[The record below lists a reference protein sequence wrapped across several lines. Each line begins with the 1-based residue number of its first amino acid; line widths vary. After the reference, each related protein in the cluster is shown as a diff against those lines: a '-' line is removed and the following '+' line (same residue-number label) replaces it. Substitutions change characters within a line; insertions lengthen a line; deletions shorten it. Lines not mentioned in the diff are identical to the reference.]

1 MAVYGSSFPG
11 PEGFIEAICSTMLA
25 SNKYNLQHNACFQY
39 VQSAARCLHTSNDYV
54 NGTPLSL
61 IKITSAMSFT
71 KKQLCAYMFRSI

>member
-39 VQSAARCLHTSNDYV
+39 VQYDYV

>member
-54 NGTPLSL
+54 NVMLQAPRTDD
-61 IKITSAMSFT
+61 T
-71 KKQLCAYMFRSI
+71 KCLTMVNA

>member
-54 NGTPLSL
+54 NVMLHLDPALNHVANAE
-61 IKITSAMSFT
+61 K
-71 KKQLCAYMFRSI
+71 RSRAHTIFSDF